1 MRLAVLGASFLQ
13 RDLIVKAKELGHEVH
28 AIAWS
33 REERVSDIVD
43 GFHDI
48 SLRDSEA
55 VLRKCQEL
63 RVDGVVTTSSDV
75 AVPTLAFVADK
86 LGLTGVSPEVAEL
99 CVHKGKMR
107 KALHQKGCAVPRFD
121 VFEAEPNSIDFTPPF
136 VVKAS
141 DRSGSR
147 GVSIVHSMAE
157 WRAAFRTAKEES
169 FSGDV
174 VIEEFFEGRQ
184 FSVEM
189 ISNEGAHYFCGLTEE
204 FFSNGEGGCEKG
216 HLVPGRLSDALIEKV
231 IFEVCRAL
239 DALGLQSGPSHSEI
253 RVSESGE
260 CCIIE
265 IGARLGGDF
274 RNRLVRLAYGIDLDA
289 LVINQAL
296 GYSQD
301 FPQNVEANTQAMI
314 SWVFDMDDS
323 HRLRDASEHAFA
335 QHYEFFKEP
344 KHGKVPDNSGDRYGY
359 VIASAQFP
367 GGSQWIEQELIR
379 NKW

>member
-13 RDLIVKAKELGHEVH
+13 RDLIVKAKELCHEVH

-33 REERVSDIVD
+33 KGEQVSDIVD

-55 VLRKCQEL
+55 VLRKCEQL
-63 RVDGVVTTSSDV
+63 RIEGIVTTSSDV

-86 LGLTGVSPEVAEL
+86 LGLKGVSPEVAEL

-107 KALHQKGCAVPRFD
+107 NALHQEGCAVPRFE
-121 VFEAEPNSIDFTPPF
+121 VFESEPDSIDFTPPF

-147 GVSIVHSMAE
+147 GVSIVHSMRE
-157 WRAAFRTAKEES
+157 WREAFRVAKEES

-189 ISNEGAHYFCGLTEE
+189 ISNAGIHYFCGLTEE
-204 FFSNGEGGCEKG
+204 FFFKGEGGCEKG
-216 HLVPGRLSDALIEKV
+216 HLVPGRLSDELTEKV
-231 IFEVCRAL
+231 ISTVCRAL
-239 DALGLQSGPSHSEI
+239 DALGLHSGPSHSEI
-253 RVSESGE
+253 RVSDSGE

-274 RNRLVRLAYGIDLDA
+274 RNRLVQLAYGLDLDA

-296 GYSQD
+296 GQKQE
-301 FPQNVEANTQAMI
+301 FPRKLDIKSQAMI
-314 SWVFDMDDS
+314 SWVFDLDDAY
-323 HRLRDASEHAFA
+323 RLRKASEHAIA
-335 QHYEFFKEP
+335 RYSEFFELP
-344 KHGKVPDNSGDRYGY
+344 KPGKVPENSGERYGY
-359 VIASAQFP
+359 VIVSSQFT
-367 GGSQWIEQELIR
+367 GGRKWIEQELG
-379 NKW
+379 NNGW

>member
-13 RDLIVKAKELGHEVH
+13 RDLIVKATEMGHEVH

-33 REERVSDIVD
+33 KGEQVSDIVD

-63 RVDGVVTTSSDV
+63 RIEGVVTTSSDV

-86 LGLTGVSPEVAEL
+86 LGLKGVSPEVAEL

-107 KALHQKGCAVPRFD
+107 NALHRKGCAVPRYQ
-121 VFEAEPNSIDFTPPF
+121 VFESEPDSIDFTPPF

-147 GVSIVHSMAE
+147 GVSIVHSMYE
-157 WRAAFRTAKEES
+157 WREAFRAAKEES

-189 ISNEGAHYFCGLTEE
+189 ISNDGKHHFCGLTEE
-204 FFSNGEGGCEKG
+204 FFYNGEGGCEKG
-216 HLVPGRLSDALIEKV
+216 NLVPGRLSDELTEKV

-239 DALGLQSGPSHSEI
+239 DALGLHSGPSHSEI
-253 RVSESGE
+253 RVNDSGE

-301 FPQNVEANTQAMI
+301 FPRNNEAKTQAMI

-344 KHGKVPDNSGDRYGY
+344 KHGKVPENSGDRYGY
-359 VIASAQFP
+359 VIVSDQFP